1 MEQEVKEVTINRVDY
16 IRKDSVKETPGI
28 DGDWVIVRTYSAG
41 VFFGKI
47 KSREGKECVMS
58 TARRLWYWDG
68 AASLSQLAVDGV
80 SKPQNCKFPCAVD
93 RIELTEIVEVL
104 TCTKTAKKS
113 IAEVKVWK
121 Q

>member
-1 MEQEVKEVTINRVDY
+1 MEQEVKEVTINGVDY
-16 IRKDSVKETPGI
+16 VRKDSVKETQEI

-47 KSREGKECVMS
+47 SSREGKECVMS

-68 AASLSQLAVDGV
+68 APCLQSLAMDGT
-80 SKPQNCKFPCAVD
+80 SKPQNCKFPCTVANLT
-93 RIELTEIVEVL
+93 LTEVIEI
-104 TCTKTAKKS
+104 TPCSAKGVKS
-113 IAEVKVWK
+113 IQGVKVWE